1 MTAKLVLMV
10 EGPDDEHV
18 VKNICGQR
26 QLGKIEIIHPY
37 GGKDPLIEGIGVRL
51 KESDIRALGIILDA
65 DTDLHA
71 RWQAVAFRLSAAG
84 YTDVPATPA
93 PEGTVIE
100 SPADS
105 LLPRVGVWLMPDNQT
120 PGILEDFLHFLV
132 PVGDSLLAH
141 VDQAIASIPIGQRR
155 FSDLREAK
163 ARIHTWLAWQKD
175 PGKPFGQAISALY
188 LDPNLPAANIFAGW
202 LQRTFFS

>member
-1 MTAKLVLMV
+1 MMAKQVLMV
-10 EGPDDEHV
+10 EGPDDAHV
-18 VKNICGQR
+18 VKHICGQR
-26 QLGKIEIIHPY
+26 QLGKIENIHPY
-37 GGKDPLIEGIGVRL
+37 GGKDSLIEGIGVRL
-51 KESDIRALGIILDA
+51 KESDIGALGIILDA

-71 RWQAVAFRLSAAG
+71 RWQAVAFRLNAAG

-100 SPADS
+100 TPADS

-120 PGILEDFLHFLV
+120 PGILEDFLQFLV
-132 PVGDSLLAH
+132 PAGDGLLTL
-141 VDQAIASIPIGQRR
+141 VDQAIAGIPIGQRR
-155 FSDLREAK
+155 FSDVREAK
-163 ARIHTWLAWQKD
+163 ARLHTWLAWQKE
-175 PGKPFGQAISALY
+175 PGKPFGQAISARY

>member
-1 MTAKLVLMV
+1 MGAKLVLMV

-26 QLGKIEIIHPY
+26 QPGKIENIHPY
-37 GGKDPLIEGIGVRL
+37 GGKDPLIDSIGVRL
-51 KESDIRALGIILDA
+51 KESDIGALGIILDA

-71 RWQAVAFRLSAAG
+71 RWQAVVFRLREAG
-84 YTDVPATPA
+84 YNDVPATPA
-93 PEGTVIE
+93 PEGTIIE

-105 LLPRVGVWLMPDNQT
+105 LLPRVGIWLMPDNQT

-132 PVGDSLLAH
+132 PAGDGLLAL
-141 VDQAIASIPIGQRR
+141 VDKAIASIPISQRR
-155 FSDLREAK
+155 FSDLREPK
-163 ARIHTWLAWQKD
+163 ARIHTWLAWQKE
-175 PGKPFGQAISALY
+175 PGKPFGQAISARY